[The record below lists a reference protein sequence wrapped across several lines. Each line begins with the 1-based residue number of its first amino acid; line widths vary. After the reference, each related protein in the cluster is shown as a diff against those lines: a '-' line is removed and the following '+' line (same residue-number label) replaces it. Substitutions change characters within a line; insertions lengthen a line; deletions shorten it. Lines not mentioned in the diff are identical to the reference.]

1 MAQASP
7 TDRMW
12 EVVLKVMVPLSIG
25 IGSWLLATA
34 IAHESRISI
43 VESTR
48 FTNKDAAEL
57 ERRIHVEEALLR
69 ADLNVIKTNVAVIRQ
84 ILEEK

>member
-1 MAQASP
+1 MVEQTP

-12 EVVLKVMVPLSIG
+12 EVVLKVMVPISIG

-34 IAHESRISI
+34 ISHESRISI

-57 ERRIHVEEALLR
+57 ERRIYAEEALLR
-69 ADLNVIKTNVAVIRQ
+69 ADLNIIKTNVAVIRQ